1 MKEGAD
7 STTADQAAAERP
19 TEPKKELARD
29 RTEWAYE
36 RSLLANDRT
45 FSAWIRTGL
54 ATIAVGFG
62 VTRLL
67 QEVEPAWLVLS
78 IGALFVVVGGGILL
92 MGYWSH
98 RRMLRWLSEDRHL
111 AETRS
116 RKVVG
121 WIVGVITVALILGAG
136 ASLWLIT

>member
-1 MKEGAD
+1 MGQRE
-7 STTADQAAAERP
+7 
-19 TEPKKELARD
+19 ELAED

-67 QEVEPAWLVLS
+67 REVQPNWLVVTL
-78 IGALFVVVGGGILL
+78 GVLFVIVGGGILL

-98 RRMLRWLSEDRHL
+98 RRMLRWLSEDHHL
-111 AETRS
+111 TDTRS
-116 RKVVG
+116 RKIVEWVVG
-121 WIVGVITVALILGAG
+121 AITVALILGAG
-136 ASLWLIT
+136 TSLWLLT